1 MVYKDYKRLFT
12 SGFLHVGWM
21 HLIFNML
28 ALYFFSSNLQAYID
42 PAEFILVYLAGLVG
56 GNLLSLL
63 IHKHDSFYS
72 SAGASGAIFSIMF
85 SSIALIPGMTIR
97 LFFIPISLPA
107 WLFGLAC
114 VIFTIYAI
122 RSRSDNIGHDA
133 HLGGGLTGMLV
144 AILLHPSALANNFV
158 TILII
163 AVPSIFFIIYIIK
176 RPGVLLIDNLYYKNN
191 HNLTKEDKYNLTKR
205 NKQEELDK
213 VLEKIHKKGMNSLSD
228 KEKRLLQEYSK

>member
-1 MVYKDYKRLFT
+1 
-12 SGFLHVGWM
+12 
-21 HLIFNML
+21 
-28 ALYFFSSNLQAYID
+28 
-42 PAEFILVYLAGLVG
+42 
-56 GNLLSLL
+56 
-63 IHKHDSFYS
+63 
-72 SAGASGAIFSIMF
+72 MF
-85 SSIALIPGMTIR
+85 GSIALIPGMTMR

-107 WLFGLAC
+107 WLIGLAY
-114 VIFTIYAI
+114 VLFTIYAI

-144 AILLHPSALANNFV
+144 AILLHPSALVHNLV